1 MFCLLNSS
9 ARRSRDRLFNART
22 QRMFRVENE
31 QAIED
36 IWKK

>member
-22 QRMFRVENE
+22 QRMFRFANQQLFE
-31 QAIED
+31 A